1 MPKLTLPK
9 NLSQIEIENF
19 KRTNS
24 ICTSAEFFAAVK
36 TGDPAIVDRLNFL
49 DEHLDCREPSGIM
62 FDCDDNSCDEID
74 DGYIGGIVYDL
85 GSPLMHAVRAKNI
98 AMVRY
103 LLNSGANPNDFT
115 SDDGRTALQEAVSTG
130 YIGIVRL
137 LLEKGADPRD
147 RDFGGDEELPV
158 EIARAK
164 GFTAIERTLKYY
176 YHNFFSEH
184 QRVRLDCVAA
194 ISNKA
199 PNFYAPLIPNCTQ
212 RTEDRPATVAAV
224 RELEQHRNEVV
235 SANIPGR

>member
-1 MPKLTLPK
+1 MLPK

-36 TGDPAIVDRLNFL
+36 TGDPAIVDRL
-49 DEHLDCREPSGIM
+49 
-62 FDCDDNSCDEID
+62 
-74 DGYIGGIVYDL
+74 
-85 GSPLMHAVRAKNI
+85 
-98 AMVRY
+98 
-103 LLNSGANPNDFT
+103 
-115 SDDGRTALQEAVSTG
+115 
-130 YIGIVRL
+130 
-137 LLEKGADPRD
+137 
-147 RDFGGDEELPV
+147 
-158 EIARAK
+158 
-164 GFTAIERTLKYY
+164 
-176 YHNFFSEH
+176 NFFSEH